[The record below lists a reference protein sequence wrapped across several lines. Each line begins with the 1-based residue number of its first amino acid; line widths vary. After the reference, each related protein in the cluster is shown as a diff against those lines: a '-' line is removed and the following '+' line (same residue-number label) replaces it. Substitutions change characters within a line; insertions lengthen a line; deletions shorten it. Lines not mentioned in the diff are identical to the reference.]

1 MKYSAKTTPV
11 ELNQIRVWIRG
22 TSSNPRRP
30 SDNPFII
37 VGFIILD
44 KMPYVKVR
52 YLKNCEIRN
61 VYKTDVIINS
71 CLFDFEDENQQKISL
86 DTENQLGYTVSNG

>member
-37 VGFIILD
+37 VGFIMLD

-52 YLKNCEIRN
+52 YLKNCEMRN

-71 CLFDFEDENQQKISL
+71 RLFEDENQQKISL

>member
-71 CLFDFEDENQQKISL
+71 RLFEDENQQKISL